1 MKSWNELHLG
11 QEALGGLSAG
21 IVGTVIG
28 FPLDLVK
35 TRMQTGTASGSKS
48 IFGVGKSI
56 LKTEGIS
63 ALYKGM
69 TPGT

>member
-1 MKSWNELHLG
+1 MHLG

-35 TRMQTGTASGSKS
+35 TRMQTSTSVGSKS

-56 LKTEGIS
+56 VKSEGIG

-69 TPGT
+69 APGT